1 MPIRQKIRWL
11 IAIGV
16 LLLTLVL
23 LLFIFF
29 ATQTVIGVWHE
40 LQTVPDWLFY
50 TYMFVIGLA
59 TVTSLGIILRLLL
72 PSFKKSK
79 KEPPPDAASIENELA
94 QAESDGVDITHIRQ
108 ELAKLQARKT
118 AGQVYVSLFGDVST
132 GKSSLIK
139 ALVPDANIE
148 THVRGGSTQTV
159 TEYQWQLP
167 NAEDSL
173 CLIDLPGRNEAA
185 GQWEKMVEE
194 EALRAQVVVYVTDTD
209 LTRSQFDDIQILH
222 GFNKPLII
230 AVNKCDRYQSD
241 EQDQLRQR
249 IVDVCTQMD
258 KAAKQ
263 TESPDSLL
271 PSIPFINNHSS
282 WQVVFTS
289 AGGMEMVTKIYPDG
303 REEKVL
309 RERKPKINALIM
321 ALQDKIDQ
329 QYETLDQL
337 CDASV
342 FVLTQRK
349 LDSAR
354 ESFRQEQAGKIIQQS
369 TRHAILGAM
378 AAISPGTDL
387 IIQGVLA
394 TRMIQQLCKLY
405 DVPVRQLDIDR
416 FLDFSQNQMKKSTPL
431 ILAVVGN
438 GFKAFPGVGT
448 LAGGLIQAVAYG
460 IIFDTLGKAV
470 HKTLETR
477 GALKPAPAA
486 ISFKEMLSENME
498 SRAKTFAKLVLEE
511 RKKSA

>member
-11 IAIGV
+11 IALGV
-16 LLLTLVL
+16 LVLTLL
-23 LLFIFF
+23 LLFFIFF

-59 TVTSLGIILRLLL
+59 TVTSLGIILRLVL

-79 KEPPPDAASIENELA
+79 KEPPPDAESIENELA
-94 QAESDGVDITHIRQ
+94 QAESDGVDIAHIRQ
-108 ELAKLQARKT
+108 ELAKLQARKA
-118 AGQVYVSLFGDVST
+118 AGQVYISLFGDVST

-139 ALVPDANIE
+139 ALVPDAKIE

-185 GQWEKMVEE
+185 GQWETMIEE

-209 LTRSQFDDIQILH
+209 LTRSQFDDIQALH

-263 TESPDSLL
+263 AESPDGIL
-271 PSIPFINNHSS
+271 PAIPFINRSS

-289 AGGMEMVTKIYPDG
+289 AGGMETITKIYPDG

-309 RERKPKINALIM
+309 RERKPKINALVM

-329 QYETLDQL
+329 QYDTLDQL
-337 CDASV
+337 RDASV

-349 LDSAR
+349 LDDAR
-354 ESFRQEQAGKIIQQS
+354 ESFRKEQAEKIIQQS

-378 AAISPGTDL
+378 AAISP
-387 IIQGVLA
+387 
-394 TRMIQQLCKLY
+394 
-405 DVPVRQLDIDR
+405 
-416 FLDFSQNQMKKSTPL
+416 
-431 ILAVVGN
+431 
-438 GFKAFPGVGT
+438 
-448 LAGGLIQAVAYG
+448 
-460 IIFDTLGKAV
+460 
-470 HKTLETR
+470 
-477 GALKPAPAA
+477 
-486 ISFKEMLSENME
+486 
-498 SRAKTFAKLVLEE
+498 
-511 RKKSA
+511 